1 MTVPAIH
8 QDGEGVLLLV
18 EGVSRRFGGTQ
29 ALQGVSFTLRSGEV
43 HALLGENGAGKST
56 LIKILAGIY
65 TADSGEITGPC
76 GSTPPLQP
84 IPGISFVH
92 QDLGLVPTLSVAE
105 NIALGTGFVRRG
117 GLIDWSMAD
126 RRARDALSAMGCDIR
141 TDELVGR
148 LAAADKSMVAIA
160 RAVAVRARI
169 LVLDEPTATLPERE
183 VATLHAVLARLK
195 AEGLGI
201 LYVTH
206 RLDEVFRFADRASV
220 LRDGRLQVTAELSK
234 LTPKSVMRH
243 IVGRDLDQLFA
254 KRSRSAG
261 KIVLEVRDLCSS
273 HVGPASFSVA
283 QGEVVALVGLRGSGN
298 DVVGRMLFGDITPVS
313 GSVSVDGKTVALRS
327 PEDSIAAGLGFVSSK
342 RVEES
347 ICMGL
352 SLRENLFIHPG
363 TANLASI
370 GTRHER
376 SMSDGVLRDF
386 DVRPPEAE
394 RLIATLSGGNQQKIV
409 LARWLAVGR
418 KVLVLEEPT
427 IGVDVGARSEIYRM
441 LEDALSDGLAVVL
454 ISSDFDEVVG
464 LSDRAIAFDRGMQ
477 IAVIESAE
485 LTVGRV
491 STLSAGAVE

>member
-1 MTVPAIH
+1 MTTPAIH
-8 QDGEGVLLLV
+8 EPGDGSLLRV
-18 EGVSRRFGGTQ
+18 KEVSKRFGGTQ
-29 ALQGVSFTLRSGEV
+29 ALKDVSLTLFSGEV

-65 TADSGEITGPC
+65 AADTGEIMGPS
-76 GSTPPLQP
+76 GSALPMQP

-92 QDLGLVPTLSVAE
+92 QDLGLVPTMSVAE

-126 RRARDALSAMGCDIR
+126 RRARDALSAMGCAIR
-141 TDELVGR
+141 ADEMVGR
-148 LAAADKSMVAIA
+148 LPAAERSMVAIA
-160 RAVAVRARI
+160 RAVAVKARI

-220 LRDGRLQVTAELSK
+220 LRDGRLQVTAQLSQ
-234 LTPKSVMRH
+234 LTPKSVMKL

-254 KRSRSAG
+254 KRSRRTG
-261 KIVLEVRDLCSS
+261 NTILEVRDLCSS

-283 QGEVVALVGLRGSGN
+283 QGEVVALVGLRGSGH
-298 DVVGRMLFGDITPVS
+298 DVVGRMLFGDIRPIS
-313 GSVSVDGKTVALRS
+313 GQVLVAGKSVTLRS
-327 PEDSIAAGLGFVSSK
+327 PEDAIAAGLGFVSSK

-363 TANLASI
+363 TAHLTTI

-376 SMSDGVLRDF
+376 SLSDGVLRDF

-394 RLIATLSGGNQQKIV
+394 RIIATLSGGNQQKIV

-418 KVLVLEEPT
+418 KILVLEEPT
-427 IGVDVGARSEIYRM
+427 IGVDVGARAEIYRM
-441 LEDALSDGLAVVL
+441 LEDALSGGLAVVI
-454 ISSDFDEVVG
+454 ISSDFEEVVG

-477 IAVIESAE
+477 VAVIGSAE

-491 STLSAGAVE
+491 SALSSGAVE

>member
-1 MTVPAIH
+1 
-8 QDGEGVLLLV
+8 VLLLV
-18 EGVSRRFGGTQ
+18 KGVSKRFGGTQ
-29 ALQGVSFTLRSGEV
+29 ALQDVSFTLRSGEV

-65 TADSGEITGPC
+65 TADTGEIRGPV
-76 GSTPPLQP
+76 GSALPLQP

-92 QDLGLVPTLSVAE
+92 QDLGLVPTMSVAE

-126 RRARDALSAMGCDIR
+126 RRAKDALSAMGCDIR

-148 LAAADKSMVAIA
+148 LPAADKSMVAIA
-160 RAVAVRARI
+160 RAVAVKARI

-195 AEGLGI
+195 EEGLGI

-220 LRDGRLQVTAELSK
+220 LRDGRLQVTAQLSQ
-234 LTPKSVMRH
+234 LTPKSMMKH

-254 KRSRSAG
+254 KRARGAG

-283 QGEVVALVGLRGSGN
+283 QGEVVALVGLRGSGH
-298 DVVGRMLFGDITPVS
+298 DVVGRMLFGDITPIS
-313 GSVSVDGKTVALRS
+313 GNVLVDGNSIALGS
-327 PEDSIAAGLGFVSSK
+327 PEDTIAAGLGFVSSK

-363 TANLASI
+363 TAHLAAI
-370 GTRHER
+370 GTHHER
-376 SMSDGVLRDF
+376 SLSGGVLKDF
-386 DVRPPEAE
+386 DVRPPDAE

-418 KVLVLEEPT
+418 KILVLEEPT
-427 IGVDVGARSEIYRM
+427 IGVDVGARAEIYRM

-454 ISSDFDEVVG
+454 ISSDFEEVVG
-464 LSDRAIAFDRGMQ
+464 LSDRAIAFDRGVQ
-477 IAVIESAE
+477 VAVIGSEE

-491 STLSAGAVE
+491 SALSAGAVE